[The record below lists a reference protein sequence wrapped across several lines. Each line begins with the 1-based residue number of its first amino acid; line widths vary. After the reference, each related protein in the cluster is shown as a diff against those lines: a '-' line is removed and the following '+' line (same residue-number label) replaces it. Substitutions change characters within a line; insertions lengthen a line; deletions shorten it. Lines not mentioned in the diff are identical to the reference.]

1 MKKEGWGGGINKVGG
16 LRSLLRAIVV
26 CCHQGPGQGHQHEQP
41 TPPKF
46 LHFRFLQL
54 ACFMVMIA
62 IAKKIVKFK
71 GLHVTSEPGRVDW
84 IEFNAPVAAE
94 QTRLAP
100 GF

>member
-1 MKKEGWGGGINKVGG
+1 
-16 LRSLLRAIVV
+16 
-26 CCHQGPGQGHQHEQP
+26 
-41 TPPKF
+41 
-46 LHFRFLQL
+46 
-54 ACFMVMIA
+54 MVMIA